1 MFGMISRVFY
11 LGMNIFKRIS
21 INKEIFIFCLF
32 YILKFFENFIFIEI
46 VVCVD
51 FEMCL
56 RVCDNVVGCFN
67 VVYL

>member
-1 MFGMISRVFY
+1 MI
-11 LGMNIFKRIS
+11 IKRIS
-21 INKEIFIFCLF
+21 INKEIFIICLF
-32 YILKFFENFIFIEI
+32 YNLKFFENFIFIEI